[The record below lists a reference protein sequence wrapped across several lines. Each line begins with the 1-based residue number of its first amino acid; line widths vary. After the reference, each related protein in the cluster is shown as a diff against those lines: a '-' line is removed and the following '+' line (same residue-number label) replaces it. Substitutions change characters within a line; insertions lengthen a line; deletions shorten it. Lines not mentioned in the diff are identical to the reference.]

1 MITTAYTKSEES
13 NKMSEL
19 SAKLLD
25 SKVETAARHQAGA
38 EMAAAEANSAANRAK
53 GAAAEAMAMFE
64 GCQAEVA
71 RENRISMAGGIG
83 TLVGA
88 GVGVTAAI
96 LVGKRMGLEPNAVA
110 PLVGGGAVVGAAAG
124 GLGGMGVN
132 ALLER
137 RAKNKK

>member
-1 MITTAYTKSEES
+1 MTTTAHTKSEES